1 MSHSNLCDAFFD
13 GSKKK
18 ARSGPLSFYT
28 NENPEEEDIRIIQT
42 YDEVLGVLGVKTGKL
57 YVNTTSFSH
66 TSDRHASFLMEALTR
81 YRGFAKSR
89 GLKETELVR
98 FRWGTCRSSFIKSSC
113 SFKEIEY
120 ELLGPRSLSN
130 TLANS
135 CPIFYLRYSNT
146 RSDAEFEA
154 KYIMEHVMPRAIAL
168 CMDDDD
174 KKVLGN
180 IKFRLDK
187 YIEMCNDS
195 NKIKDI
201 QKIYRLA
208 EKEMKKEGAFRAS
221 ACDGVFC
228 CKITQDYDTYWSYN
242 YLMFL

>member
-1 MSHSNLCDAFFD
+1 MSHSKLCDAFFD

-18 ARSGPLSFYT
+18 ARSGPLSFHT
-28 NENPEEEDIRIIQT
+28 NENPDEEDVRIIQT

-57 YVNTTSFSH
+57 YVNTTKFSH
-66 TSDRHASFLMEALTR
+66 TSDRHASFLIDALMR
-81 YRGFAKSR
+81 YRGFAR
-89 GLKETELVR
+89 DHGLKETELVR

-135 CPIFYLRYSNT
+135 CPIFYLRYSTT
-146 RSDAEFEA
+146 RYDAEVEA

-180 IKFRLDK
+180 IKFRLDN
-187 YIEMCNDS
+187 YIEMCNDDS
-195 NKIKDI
+195 KIRNV

-208 EKEMKKEGAFRAS
+208 DKEMRKVGAFKAS
-221 ACDGVFC
+221 ACNGAFC
-228 CKITQDYDTYWSYN
+228 EKVSQDYDTYWSYN
-242 YLMFL
+242 HLMFL